1 MDFAEAFSNIN
12 WLSVVVACIA
22 AFIIGALWYSPL
34 LFSKIWQKEVGLTDE
49 DLKDVNMFKTMGTS
63 FVLQFIAAILMDM
76 FLGNEATL
84 VDGIITGGIVGI
96 GWVAT
101 SLGTNYLF
109 SKKSLKLFFIDA
121 GYFVVWFILIGLIL
135 GAW

>member
-1 MDFAEAFSNIN
+1 
-12 WLSVVVACIA
+12 
-22 AFIIGALWYSPL
+22 
-34 LFSKIWQKEVGLTDE
+34 
-49 DLKDVNMFKTMGTS
+49 MGSS

-76 FLGNEATL
+76 FLGKEATL

-109 SKKSLKLFFIDA
+109 SMKSLKLFFIDA